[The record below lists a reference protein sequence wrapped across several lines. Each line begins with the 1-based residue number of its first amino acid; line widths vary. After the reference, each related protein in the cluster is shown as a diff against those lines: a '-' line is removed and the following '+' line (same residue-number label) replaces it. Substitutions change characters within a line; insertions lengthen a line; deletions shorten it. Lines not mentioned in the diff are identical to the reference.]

1 MLFNV
6 QQFVA
11 GRQLLLGRRIFRVRN
26 PKLVAVVGDV
36 RGPSVPGQPWLR
48 STSIFAKWDTDAF
61 PSSPSS
67 AVFEMLRWPM
77 SHKGPCSGSTVF

>member
-11 GRQLLLGRRIFRVRN
+11 GRQLLGRIFRVRN

-36 RGPSVPGQPWLR
+36 LR
-48 STSIFAKWDTDAF
+48 SLANLGF
-61 PSSPSS
+61 
-67 AVFEMLRWPM
+67 VVLR
-77 SHKGPCSGSTVF
+77 T

>member
-1 MLFNV
+1 MLSNV

-36 RGPSVPGQPWLR
+36 LR
-48 STSIFAKWDTDAF
+48 SLANLGC
-61 PSSPSS
+61 
-67 AVFEMLRWPM
+67 VVLR
-77 SHKGPCSGSTVF
+77 T